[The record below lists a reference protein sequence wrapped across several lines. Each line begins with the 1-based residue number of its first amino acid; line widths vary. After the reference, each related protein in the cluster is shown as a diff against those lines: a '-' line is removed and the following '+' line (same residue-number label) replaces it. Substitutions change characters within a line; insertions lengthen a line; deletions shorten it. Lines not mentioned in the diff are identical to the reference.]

1 MSFDINLQTVCNH
14 KIYKELVALDAD
26 GVSIRPLKPI
36 AAAGSVILYASEDI
50 VPNTSYSIV
59 ADPLTVDVY
68 RPKMILLNKKWQ
80 EIEDYFEVTY
90 VTMVNFCPKC
100 VGRSIIDDISYD
112 VKGDLF
118 AIRNEKLLLQN
129 LEKFTVTEIG
139 SNPFHGYIGTA
150 LVTLLGQK
158 ISDPNFTANKMI
170 GDINN
175 SLSKFKDMQDQYR
188 LTGRVVSTGEL
199 LEAIES
205 INVTV
210 DPVDPTIMNANITA
224 KAQSGRSI
232 GFTQVLQIA

>member
-14 KIYKELVALDAD
+14 KIYKELVALDPD
-26 GVSIRPLKPI
+26 NVSIRPSKPI
-36 AAAGSVILYASEDI
+36 ASIGTIELYASDDL
-50 VPNTSYSIV
+50 VPKTNYSIV
-59 ADPLTVDVY
+59 SDPLTVDIY

-90 VTMVNFCPKC
+90 VTQANFCPKC
-100 VGRSIIDDISYD
+100 AGRNFIDDISYD

-118 AIRNEKLLLQN
+118 TIRNEKLLLQN
-129 LEKFTVTEIG
+129 LEKFTVTELG
-139 SNPFHGYIGTA
+139 SNPFHNYIGTA

-158 ISDPNFTANKMI
+158 LSDPNFTANKMI

-188 LTGRVVSTGEL
+188 LTGRVMTTGEI
-199 LEAIES
+199 LEAIEN

-210 DPVDPTIMNANITA
+210 DPEDPTIMNANITA
-224 KAQSGRSI
+224 KAQSGRSV